1 MSARSIIS
9 LLPMIILGAG
19 VLLTMLL
26 VKRNHKQTFVFTL
39 LVFAASFISLFA
51 GKNGASTLGELF
63 IIDPFGIYFQ
73 GLLLLSAFVVAI
85 FSYISL
91 QKSFPEKRKEEYY
104 ILLQLATLG
113 ASMMVI
119 CTHFISFFVSLE
131 ILTVSL
137 YALISYYRER
147 LPAIEA
153 GLKYLMLAAMSSS
166 FLLFGMALIYAIS
179 GTMSFHALA
188 TLPPS
193 GTITATIMLV
203 AGVGMMV
210 VGIGF
215 KLGIV
220 PFHMWTSDVYEGAS
234 SPISAFIATVSKGAM
249 VALLLRFFMMTDLYR
264 FEKIILVFTI
274 ISLLSMLIGNLL
286 ALLQNNIKRMLA
298 YSSVAHFGYLLI
310 ALISG
315 KELGLQAATFYVTT
329 YIIAITGAFGMI
341 VIISNSDT
349 EASNIQDY
357 QGLFWRKP
365 FLAALLT
372 ITLLSLAGIP
382 LTVGFISKFF
392 LLTAGIGNTDWLLTF
407 TIIISSVFGLYYY
420 LRLIASM
427 MQQRS
432 TISPLVLTT
441 FMRSS
446 TAGIC
451 TIALLSILVIGLGIY
466 PTWLVDII
474 DGLHLS
480 SGGI

>member
-1 MSARSIIS
+1 
-9 LLPMIILGAG
+9 
-19 VLLTMLL
+19 
-26 VKRNHKQTFVFTL
+26 
-39 LVFAASFISLFA
+39 
-51 GKNGASTLGELF
+51 
-63 IIDPFGIYFQ
+63 
-73 GLLLLSAFVVAI
+73 
-85 FSYISL
+85 
-91 QKSFPEKRKEEYY
+91 
-104 ILLQLATLG
+104 LLQLATLG

-188 TLPPS
+188 TLAPS
-193 GTITATIMLV
+193 VTITATIMLV

-249 VALLLRFFMMTDLYR
+249 VAQLLRFFMMADLYR

-298 YSSVAHFGYLLI
+298 YSSVAHFGYLLV

-315 KELGLQAATFYVTT
+315 KELGVQAATFYVTT

-341 VIISNSDT
+341 AIISNSDT

-357 QGLFWRKP
+357 QGLFWKKP

-392 LLTAGIGNTDWLLTF
+392 LLTAGIGNMDWLLTF
-407 TIIISSVFGLYYY
+407 TLIINSVLGLYYY

-427 MQQRS
+427 MQQS
-432 TISPLVLTT
+432 GTMSPLLPTV

-446 TAGIC
+446 IAGIC
-451 TIALLSILVIGLGIY
+451 TVAILSILVIGLGIY
-466 PTWLVDII
+466 PTCLVEII